1 MVYFQKKYQ
10 DKIIDEHSRL
20 DVPGGL
26 EEDYA
31 KRAPTA
37 FEKLSEYN
45 LKLIL
50 ENCVPDMNVKEL

>member
-10 DKIIDEHSRL
+10 DKILDEHSRL
-20 DVPGGL
+20 DQPGAM
-26 EEDYA
+26 EEEYA
-31 KRAPTA
+31 KWVPTA
-37 FEKLSEYN
+37 FEKLSDYN